1 MRQLPTPHKVMRKG
15 YDVVRSARSR
25 LDSLVL
31 VPPSADD
38 WPRVTAEHLS
48 LLDGRTLNF
57 CVRVPEGISVS
68 AASLLLGGSSS
79 PVVVPLTLV
88 QRGDGSVEASGTAVL
103 DLMEADADPHR
114 PVPVPA
120 GVRRFLL
127 ASGQWRLSVVF
138 TDASGEDRRFAVAK
152 APRLMPDGP
161 TDPEPVREDGT
172 YCRLIASGT
181 GRAYVSL
188 GRGDAEA
195 ELIAVRIGW
204 SEVTV
209 EGRLVNAPADE
220 CHGDIELV
228 RRNGRITRVVPA
240 SWQGDT
246 FVCSIRAADFGDFS
260 TKEQIFDVRLQR
272 PRRRSLKV
280 SRQRTDV
287 RSPRD
292 VFRMPHRLLT
302 SEGDDAVLRINPY
315 YTPIGSL
322 AFRAA
327 HLPTG

>member
-57 CVRVPEGISVS
+57 CVRVPGEVTASS
-68 AASLLLGGSSS
+68 ASLLLGGSSS

-88 QRGDGSVEASGTAVL
+88 QRGDGQVEAQGTAVL
-103 DLMEADADPHR
+103 DLLEADADTHP
-114 PVPVPA
+114 PVPA
-120 GVRRFLL
+120 GMRRFLL
-127 ASGQWRLSVVF
+127 GSGQWRLSVVF
-138 TDASGEDRRFAVAK
+138 TDPAGTERRFALAK
-152 APRLMPDGP
+152 APRLMADGP
-161 TDPEPVREDGT
+161 TVPEPVRPDGT

-181 GRAYVSL
+181 GRAYVSV
-188 GRGDAEA
+188 GRDDAEA
-195 ELIAVRIGW
+195 EILSVKIGW
-204 SEVTV
+204 SEVTL
-209 EGRLVNAPADE
+209 EGRLVNASAGE
-220 CHGDIELV
+220 CTGDVELV
-228 RRNGRITRVVPA
+228 RRSGKAARTVPVTWHGDVFTCALRV
-240 SWQGDT
+240 
-246 FVCSIRAADFGDFS
+246 ADFGDLG

-272 PRRRSLKV
+272 PRRRALKI

-302 SEGDDAVLRINPY
+302 ADDGSVLRINPY

-327 HLPTG
+327 HLPTGC

>member
-38 WPRVTAEHLS
+38 WPRVSAEHLS

-57 CVRVPEGISVS
+57 CVRVPEGVTASS
-68 AASLLLGGSSS
+68 ASLLLGGSSS
-79 PVVVPLTLV
+79 PVVIPLTLV
-88 QRGDGSVEASGTAVL
+88 QRGDGYVEALGTAVL
-103 DLMEADADPHR
+103 DLLEADADQHR
-114 PVPVPA
+114 PVPA
-120 GVRRFLL
+120 GMRRFLL
-127 ASGQWRLSVVF
+127 AAGQWRLSVVF
-138 TDASGEDRRFAVAK
+138 TDASGVERRCAVAK

-161 TDPEPVREDGT
+161 TVPEPVREDGT

-188 GRGDAEA
+188 GRDDAEA
-195 ELIAVRIGW
+195 EIVSVRIGW
-204 SEVTV
+204 SEVTL
-209 EGRLVNAPADE
+209 EGRLLNAPAED
-220 CHGDIELV
+220 CRGDVELV
-228 RRNGRITRVVPA
+228 RRNGKTSRVVPA
-240 SWQGDT
+240 TWHGDT
-246 FVCSIRAADFGDFS
+246 FVCSLKPADFGGLG

-272 PRRRSLKV
+272 PRRRPLKI
-280 SRQRTDV
+280 SRRRTDV
-287 RSPRD
+287 RSPGD

-302 SEGDDAVLRINPY
+302 AEDDSVVLRLNPY

-327 HLPTG
+327 HLPSGC

>member
-1 MRQLPTPHKVMRKG
+1 MRQLPTPQKVMRKG
-15 YDVVRSARSR
+15 YDAVRSARSR

-57 CVRVPEGISVS
+57 CVRVPGEVTAS
-68 AASLLLGGSSS
+68 AASLLLGGGSS

-88 QRGDGSVEASGTAVL
+88 QRGDGHVEAQGTAVL
-103 DLMEADADPHR
+103 DLLEADADDS
-114 PVPVPA
+114 PVPA

-127 ASGQWRLSVVF
+127 DAGQWRLSVTF
-138 TDASGEDRRFAVAK
+138 TDLSGTERRYALAK
-152 APRLMPDGP
+152 APKVMADGP
-161 TDPEPVREDGT
+161 TVPEPVRADGT

-188 GRGDAEA
+188 GRDDAEA
-195 ELIAVRIGW
+195 EIVSLRIGW
-204 SEVTV
+204 SEVTL
-209 EGRLVNAPADE
+209 EGRLLNAPADE
-220 CHGDIELV
+220 CRGDVELV
-228 RRNGRITRVVPA
+228 RRNGKSTRVVPA
-240 SWQGDT
+240 TWRGDT
-246 FVCSIRAADFGDFS
+246 FVCSIRVADFGGAAA
-260 TKEQIFDVRLQR
+260 KEQIFDVRLQR

-280 SRQRTDV
+280 SRRRTDV
-287 RSPRD
+287 RSPSD

-302 SEGDDAVLRINPY
+302 AEDDTVLRINPY

-327 HLPTG
+327 HLPSGR

>member
-1 MRQLPTPHKVMRKG
+1 MRKG

-57 CVRVPEGISVS
+57 CVRVPDGISAS

-88 QRGDGSVEASGTAVL
+88 QRSDGSVEATGTAVL

-114 PVPVPA
+114 PVPA

-127 ASGQWRLSVVF
+127 ASGQWRLSAVF
-138 TDASGEDRRFAVAK
+138 TDVSGQERRFAVAK
-152 APRLMPDGP
+152 APRLMADGP
-161 TDPEPVREDGT
+161 TVPEPVRADGT

-195 ELIAVRIGW
+195 ELLTVRIGW
-204 SEVTV
+204 TEVTI
-209 EGRLVNAPADE
+209 EGRLVNAAADE

-228 RRNGRITRVVPA
+228 RRNGRVTRVVPA
-240 SWQGDT
+240 TWRGDT
-246 FVCSIRAADFGDFS
+246 FVSAIRAADFGDFG

-287 RSPRD
+287 RNPRD

-302 SEGDDAVLRINPY
+302 SEGAAAVLRINPY
-315 YTPIGSL
+315 YTPVGSL

-327 HLPTG
+327 HLPTGC